1 VVVMYVIIVYD
12 IEESRVSKVCKFLR
26 VYLNWIQNSVFE
38 GNLTES
44 ELKRIT
50 KDLKKIIDEEYDS
63 VLIFKMKDKRY
74 VDKEILGIEKTELTN
89 IF

>member
-1 VVVMYVIIVYD
+1 MYVIIVYD